1 MNDLWAELQKTDLPI
16 ILYGMGDGA
25 DKILAV
31 LSRYGITVDDF
42 FASDGFVRGQTFHG
56 KQVLRYAQVCE
67 KYDDFIVLL
76 AFASALPQVMDNI
89 YRIAAE
95 HTLYVP
101 DVPVVESALFCA
113 DFYREHKE
121 EFDLARALFADERS
135 REVFDQIICCK
146 LTGALE
152 PLKASE
158 CDPDEP
164 WQSIL
169 HPQDYRFTCDLG
181 AYTGDT
187 AKELLSIAPQIR
199 RIYALEPDRR
209 NFAKLSVY
217 AQSEPR
223 VCALRIG
230 AGECESTQ
238 SVRNDGGRGA
248 GKGSGEAVRFA
259 ALDRLVDQ
267 KIDYIKFDVEGSE
280 REALLGAR
288 EIISRD
294 RPEMLVSLY
303 HRSEDLYALPL
314 LIHELRSDYRMYLRR
329 FPYIPAWDLNLYCV

>member
-1 MNDLWAELQKTDLPI
+1 MSDLWTDLQKTELPI
-16 ILYGMGDGA
+16 VLYGMGDGA

-31 LSRYGITVDDF
+31 LDRYGITVDDF
-42 FASDGFVRGQTFHG
+42 FASDGFVRGQSFHG
-56 KQVLRYAQVCE
+56 KQVLSYAQVCE

-76 AFASALPQVMDNI
+76 AFASSLPTVTDNI

-95 HTLYVP
+95 HTLYAP
-101 DVPVVESALFCA
+101 DVPVVEGALFNA
-113 DFYREHKE
+113 EFYQEHKE
-121 EFDLARALFADERS
+121 EFAQARSLFADERS
-135 REVFDQIICCK
+135 REVFDRVISYK

-152 PLKASE
+152 PLRASE

-164 WQSIL
+164 RRAIL
-169 HPQDYRFTCDLG
+169 HPQNYQVACDLG

-187 AKELLSIAPQIR
+187 AKELLSIAPQIA

-209 NFAKLSVY
+209 NFAKLSAY

-223 VCALRIG
+223 VCALRVG
-230 AGECESTQ
+230 AWNCESTQ

-248 GKGSGEAVRFA
+248 GRGAGETVRFD
-259 ALDRLVDQ
+259 ALDRLVN
-267 KIDYIKFDVEGSE
+267 KKVDYIKFDVEGSE

-314 LIHELRSDYRMYLRR
+314 LIHELRPDYRMYLRR